1 MICGILQLKTLHQ
14 LPLTSLFKLP
24 FTSLSKMF
32 WSEETDVTHYI
43 FCSNCSTKIV
53 LYKLYYI
60 SFKKDTQDCLL
71 SRVKLIPHKSKK
83 ILYLD
88 RYTQQHSCHSQSH
101 FFPSILHLY
110 NKFHFLKH
118 LGMHILHLEK

>member
-1 MICGILQLKTLHQ
+1 MICQILQLKTLHQ

-24 FTSLSKMF
+24 ITCLSEMF
-32 WSEETDVTHYI
+32 WSEKTDATHYI
-43 FCSNCSTKIV
+43 FCSNCLTKIV
-53 LYKLYYI
+53 LYCI
-60 SFKKDTQDCLL
+60 LL
-71 SRVKLIPHKSKK
+71 LKRYPWVKLIPHKSKK

-88 RYTQQHSCHSQSH
+88 WHTQQHSCHSQSH